1 MRWSAAG
8 LTACGIAVSLGIAGC
23 TVSSSTSTTSSWP
36 THTPASSTSSTSS
49 GAGGGSGSR
58 TLAQVAAGSVD
69 LVSEQSLSGTE
80 AAGTGIVLT
89 SDGEVL
95 TNNHVIS
102 GATSLTAVDIG
113 NGHSYSASV
122 IGYDRSHDLAL
133 VQLHGASGLQTLDLA
148 SGTRVSV
155 GEAVTALGNAGGRGG
170 QPSRASGSVTAL
182 DQQITASDEST
193 GSSEQL
199 SGLIQVDAPIQA
211 GDSGG
216 PLVNAQGQVIGID
229 TAASVGYQF
238 QNAPAQGFAIPA
250 DQARATANAIAA
262 GQSSSTV
269 HIGATAWLGIA
280 VSSSNQNLAGA
291 GATVVQ
297 VVPNSPADQL
307 GLVPGDVITSLDG
320 SSVADANAL
329 TALLGRY
336 HPGNT
341 VTLGWTD
348 GNGQA
353 QSSRLALGNGP
364 AG

>member
-1 MRWSAAG
+1 
-8 LTACGIAVSLGIAGC
+8 
-23 TVSSSTSTTSSWP
+23 
-36 THTPASSTSSTSS
+36 
-49 GAGGGSGSR
+49 
-58 TLAQVAAGSVD
+58 
-69 LVSEQSLSGTE
+69 
-80 AAGTGIVLT
+80 VLT

-102 GATSLTAVDIG
+102 GSTSLTGVDIG
-113 NGHSYSASV
+113 NGHSYTASV

-133 VQLHGASGLQTLDLA
+133 VQLHGASGLQTLSLA
-148 SGTRVSV
+148 TGTPVTV

-170 QPSRASGSVTAL
+170 QPTPASGSVTAL

-216 PLVNAQGQVIGID
+216 PLVNAEGQVIGID

-238 QNAPAQGFAIPA
+238 QNAPTEGFAIPA
-250 DQARATANAIAA
+250 AQAQATANAIAA
-262 GQSSSTV
+262 GRASSTV
-269 HIGATAWLGIA
+269 HIGATAWLGVG
-280 VSSSNQNLAGA
+280 VSSSGQAAASN

-297 VVPNSPADQL
+297 VVTNSPADRL
-307 GLVPGDVITSLDG
+307 GLVSGDVITSLG
-320 SSVADANAL
+320 GTSVPDANTL

-336 HPGNT
+336 HPGQT
-341 VTLGWTD
+341 VMLGWIDAT
-348 GNGQA
+348 GQA
-353 QSSRLALGNGP
+353 QSARLVLGTGP